1 MSTLNETALV
11 GFLSLDFSFVA
22 LVDLVSQPL
31 SPPLHADL
39 LNLYAP
45 TTTDSLT
52 QSTQHDRI
60 GK

>member
-39 LNLYAP
+39 LNLYALHNHLS
-45 TTTDSLT
+45 SLKPN
-52 QSTQHDRI
+52 